1 MSAIP
6 KSHDLRNRIIFT
18 VLILAVYRLGTFVP
32 LPGIDPEQLQT
43 MMDSN
48 QKGLLGMFNVFAGGA
63 VSRMAIFA
71 LGIMP
76 YISSSIIVQLLTGV
90 SDYFKNL
97 KNQGEIGRK
106 KITQITRYGTVLL
119 ATIQGYGLSVGLESS
134 ANLVINPGIF
144 FKISTVTIIVAGTVF
159 LMWLGEQI
167 TQRGIGNGIS
177 LIIFAGI
184 VAEIPRALATTF
196 ELGRTGAIST
206 VMIIFIFVLLI
217 ATIMFIV
224 FMERALRKILINYPK
239 RQMGNKMYGGESSH
253 LPLKINQAGVIPA
266 IFASAILL
274 LPVTFSNFDL
284 SESDTFLNIS
294 SYFSQGQ
301 PLYMLLYASGI
312 IFFTFFY
319 TSITFN
325 PIETADNLRKY
336 GGFVPGI
343 RPGENTAEYIDKIL
357 TRLTTIGA
365 LYLTLVC
372 LMPEFLI
379 ANYPIPFYLGGAS
392 VLIVVVVAID
402 TVTQIQ
408 TRMMSAQYEQLVK
421 KTKFGR

>member
-1 MSAIP
+1 MS
-6 KSHDLRNRIIFT
+6 SSSQSNDLRNRIIFT
-18 VLILAVYRLGTFVP
+18 LFILAIYRLGTFIP
-32 LPGIDPEQLQT
+32 LPGIDPEQLQI
-43 MMDSN
+43 MMQGN

-97 KNQGEIGRK
+97 KAQGEIGRQ

-119 ATIQGYGLSVGLESS
+119 ATIQGYGLAVGLESS
-134 ANLVINPGIF
+134 ADLVINPGLF
-144 FKISTVTIIVAGTVF
+144 FKLSTVSTIVAGTIF

-177 LIIFAGI
+177 LIIFSGI
-184 VAEIPRALATTF
+184 VAEIPRALVTTF

-206 VMIIFIFVLLI
+206 MMIIIIFLLLVV
-217 ATIMFIV
+217 TIMFIV

-239 RQMGNKMYGGESSH
+239 RQMGNKMYGGDSSH
-253 LPLKINQAGVIPA
+253 LPLKINSAGVIPA
-266 IFASAILL
+266 IFASALLL
-274 LPVTFSNFDL
+274 LPVTFSNFNV
-284 SESDTFLNIS
+284 SQNETFLNIS

-301 PLYMLLYASGI
+301 PLYMILYASGI

-325 PIETADNLRKY
+325 PNETAENLRKY
-336 GGFVPGI
+336 GGFIPGI
-343 RPGENTAEYIDKIL
+343 RPGESTAIYIDTIL

-365 LYLTLVC
+365 LYLALVC

-408 TRMMSAQYEQLVK
+408 TRMMSSQYEQLIK

>member
-1 MSAIP
+1 MSST
-6 KSHDLRNRIIFT
+6 SHSNDLKNRILFTIF
-18 VLILAVYRLGTFVP
+18 ILAIYRLGTFVP
-32 LPGIDPEQLQT
+32 LPGIDPEQLKI
-43 MMDSN
+43 MMEGN
-48 QKGLLGMFNVFAGGA
+48 QQGLLGMFNVFAGGA

-76 YISSSIIVQLLTGV
+76 YISSAIIVQLLTGV
-90 SDYFKNL
+90 SEYFKNL

-119 ATIQGYGLSVGLESS
+119 GTVQGYGLAVGLESS

-144 FKISTVTIIVAGTVF
+144 FKISTVTTIVAGTIF

-177 LIIFAGI
+177 LIIFSGI
-184 VAEIPRALATTF
+184 VAEIPRALVTTF
-196 ELGRTGAIST
+196 ELGKTGAISGL
-206 VMIIFIFVLLI
+206 MIFFIIVLLV
-217 ATIMFIV
+217 ATVMFIV

-239 RQMGNKMYGGESSH
+239 RQMGNKMYGGDSSH
-253 LPLKINQAGVIPA
+253 LPLKINSAGVIPA
-266 IFASAILL
+266 IFASALLL
-274 LPVTFSNFDL
+274 LPVTFSNFNF
-284 SESDTFLNIS
+284 SSNETFLNIS
-294 SYFSQGQ
+294 SFFTQGQ

-319 TSITFN
+319 TSIVFN
-325 PIETADNLRKY
+325 PNETAENLRKY
-336 GGFVPGI
+336 GGFIPGI
-343 RPGENTAEYIDKIL
+343 RPGESTATYIDNIL
-357 TRLTTIGA
+357 TKLTTIGA

-379 ANYPIPFYLGGAS
+379 ANYPIPFYLGGTS
-392 VLIVVVVAID
+392 ILIVVVVAID

-408 TRMMSAQYEQLVK
+408 TRLMSSQYEQLIK
-421 KTKFGR
+421 KTKFGK